1 MLEHAR
7 VQWMNHRRTRPVPR
21 RMAGVE
27 CRAQP
32 RSQPVGCGQVV
43 AGSMFFSD
51 AGALIAT

>member
-7 VQWMNHRRTRPVPR
+7 AQWMNHRRIRPVPR
-21 RMAGVE
+21 RMAGAG
-27 CRAQP
+27 RGAQP
-32 RSQPVGCGQVV
+32 RSQPAGCGQVV